1 MFKTAF
7 ILFKTTFIWML
18 ACVATAQSLHAQT
31 WPSRPIRI
39 LVPFTAGGSS
49 DMVARAI
56 AARLPDGLAGATVLV
71 ENRPGANGTI
81 AADLLMKSAPDGY
94 TLMVGSIGTFAIN
107 PALQPKLSYSPLRDF
122 DLITVAVR
130 NPNILIA
137 TPRLGVSSLSELIAY
152 MKKNPGK
159 TSMVSSGTG
168 SSDHLSAELLWQ
180 RTGTT
185 GIHVP
190 YKGGSAAM
198 TDLIGGAA
206 DASFQNLG
214 AASGHIKA
222 GRLKALA
229 VTSDKRAPVF
239 PDVPTMAEA
248 GVSGFEVYSWQ
259 AVAAP
264 KGLPKEVYAKLHA
277 AVVGALQAADTR
289 ARFDAQGFD
298 VVANTPEQFGEFLK
312 TEIARW
318 TQVVN
323 AAGIKPD

>member
-1 MFKTAF
+1 MSRIVAA
-7 ILFKTTFIWML
+7 LL
-18 ACVATAQSLHAQT
+18 ALVAVFAAAVAHAQPY
-31 WPSRPIRI
+31 PSRPIKI

-56 AARLPDGLAGATVLV
+56 GAKLPDSLPGATIVV
-71 ENRPGANGTI
+71 ENRPGANGSI
-81 AADLLMKSAPDGY
+81 AAELLAKSPADGY
-94 TLMVGSIGTFAIN
+94 TLLVGSIGTFAIN
-107 PALQPKLSYSPLRDF
+107 VALNPKLTYHPLRDF
-122 DLITVAVR
+122 DLVTVAVR

-137 TPRLGVSSLSELIAY
+137 TPKFPANTLAELIAH

-198 TDLIGGAA
+198 TDLIGGAV

-214 AASGHIKA
+214 AASGHIKG

-229 VTSDKRAPVF
+229 VTSDKRSPVF

-264 KGLPKEVYAKLHA
+264 KGLPRDVYAKINA
-277 AVVGALQAADTR
+277 AVIAALQAADTKT
-289 ARFDAQGFD
+289 RFDAQGFD

-312 TEIARW
+312 GEIARW

>member
-1 MFKTAF
+1 VSRIIAA
-7 ILFKTTFIWML
+7 LL
-18 ACVATAQSLHAQT
+18 ALATALPCAPLFAQGY
-31 WPSRPIRI
+31 PNRPIKI

-56 AARLPDGLAGATVLV
+56 GAKLPDTLQGATVVV
-71 ENRPGANGTI
+71 ENRPGANGSI
-81 AADLLMKSAPDGY
+81 AAELLAKSPADGY
-94 TLMVGSIGTFAIN
+94 TLLVGSIGTFAIN
-107 PALQPKLSYSPLRDF
+107 VALNPKLTYSPLRDF
-122 DLITVAVR
+122 DLVTVAVR

-137 TPRLGVSSLSELIAY
+137 NPKFPASTLAELIAY

-198 TDLIGGAA
+198 TDLIGGAV

-214 AASGHIKA
+214 AASGHIKG

-229 VTSDKRAPVF
+229 VTSDRRSLVF

-248 GVSGFEVYSWQ
+248 GVAGFEVYSWQ

-264 KGLPKEVYAKLHA
+264 KGLPKDVYAKINAAVVAALHA
-277 AVVGALQAADTR
+277 ADTKT
-289 ARFDAQGFD
+289 RFDAQGFD

-312 TEIARW
+312 GEIARW

-323 AAGIKPD
+323 TAGIKPE

>member
-1 MFKTAF
+1 MSRIVAA
-7 ILFKTTFIWML
+7 LL
-18 ACVATAQSLHAQT
+18 ALVAVFVASGAHAQPY
-31 WPSRPIRI
+31 PSRPIKI

-56 AARLPDGLAGATVLV
+56 GAKLPDSLPGATIVV
-71 ENRPGANGTI
+71 ENRPGANGSI
-81 AADLLMKSAPDGY
+81 AAELLAKSPADGY
-94 TLMVGSIGTFAIN
+94 TLLVGSIGTFAIN
-107 PALQPKLSYSPLRDF
+107 VALNPKLTYHPLRDF
-122 DLITVAVR
+122 DLVTVAVR

-137 TPRLGVSSLSELIAY
+137 TPKFPANTLAELIAH

-198 TDLIGGAA
+198 TDLIGGAV

-214 AASGHIKA
+214 AASGHIKG

-229 VTSDKRAPVF
+229 VTSDKRSPVF

-264 KGLPKEVYAKLHA
+264 KGLPKDVYAKINA
-277 AVVGALQAADTR
+277 AVIAALQAPDTK

-312 TEIARW
+312 GEIARW

-323 AAGIKPD
+323 TAGIKPD

>member
-1 MFKTAF
+1 MSRLFVVLFALVPVLALAQAF
-7 ILFKTTFIWML
+7 
-18 ACVATAQSLHAQT
+18 
-31 WPSRPIRI
+31 PSRPIRI

-56 AARLPDGLAGATVLV
+56 GAKLPDSLPGATIVV
-71 ENRPGANGTI
+71 ENRPGANGAI
-81 AADLLMKSAPDGY
+81 AAELLAKSPADGY
-94 TLMVGSIGTFAIN
+94 TLLVGSIGTFAIN
-107 PALQPKLSYSPLRDF
+107 VALNPKLTYSPLRDF

-137 TPRLGVSSLSELIAY
+137 TPKFPANTLAELVAY

-198 TDLIGGAA
+198 TDLIGGAV

-214 AASGHIKA
+214 AASGHIKG

-229 VTSDKRAPVF
+229 VTSDRRSPVF
-239 PDVPTMAEA
+239 PEVPTMAEA
-248 GVSGFEVYSWQ
+248 GVPAFEVYSWQ

-264 KGLPKEVYAKLHA
+264 KGLPKDVYAKINA
-277 AVVGALQAADTR
+277 GVIAALQAADTKT
-289 ARFDAQGFD
+289 RFDAQGFD

-312 TEIARW
+312 GEIARW

-323 AAGIKPD
+323 AAGIKPE

>member
-1 MFKTAF
+1 MSRIVAA
-7 ILFKTTFIWML
+7 LL
-18 ACVATAQSLHAQT
+18 ALVAVFVASGAHAQPY
-31 WPSRPIRI
+31 PSRPIKI

-56 AARLPDGLAGATVLV
+56 GAKLPDSLPGATIVV
-71 ENRPGANGTI
+71 ENRPGANGSI
-81 AADLLMKSAPDGY
+81 AAELLAKSPADGY
-94 TLMVGSIGTFAIN
+94 TLLVGSIGTFAIN
-107 PALQPKLSYSPLRDF
+107 VALNPKLTYHPLRDF
-122 DLITVAVR
+122 DLVTVAVR

-137 TPRLGVSSLSELIAY
+137 TPKFPANTLAELVAH
-152 MKKNPGK
+152 MKKNPGR

-180 RTGTT
+180 RSGTT

-198 TDLIGGAA
+198 ADLIGGAV

-214 AASGHIKA
+214 AASGHIKG

-229 VTSDKRAPVF
+229 VTSDKRSPVF

-264 KGLPKEVYAKLHA
+264 KGLPKDVYAKINA
-277 AVVGALQAADTR
+277 AVIAALQAPDTK

-312 TEIARW
+312 GEIARW

-323 AAGIKPD
+323 TAGIKPD

>member
-1 MFKTAF
+1 MSRIIAALLALAAVWVSAGAF
-7 ILFKTTFIWML
+7 
-18 ACVATAQSLHAQT
+18 AQPY
-31 WPSRPIRI
+31 PSRPIKI

-56 AARLPDGLAGATVLV
+56 GAKLPDSLPGATIVV
-71 ENRPGANGTI
+71 ENRPGANGSI
-81 AADLLMKSAPDGY
+81 AAELLAKSPADGY
-94 TLMVGSIGTFAIN
+94 TLLVGSIGTFAIN
-107 PALQPKLSYSPLRDF
+107 VALNPKLTYNPLRDF
-122 DLITVAVR
+122 DLVTVAVR

-137 TPRLGVSSLSELIAY
+137 TPKFPANTLAELVAY

-198 TDLIGGAA
+198 TDLIGGAV

-214 AASGHIKA
+214 AASGHVKG

-229 VTSDKRAPVF
+229 VTSDKRSPVF

-264 KGLPKEVYAKLHA
+264 RGLPKDVHAKINA
-277 AVVGALQAADTR
+277 AVVAALQAADTK

-312 TEIARW
+312 GEIARW

-323 AAGIKPD
+323 TAGIKPD

>member
-1 MFKTAF
+1 MSRIVAA
-7 ILFKTTFIWML
+7 LL
-18 ACVATAQSLHAQT
+18 ALVAVFVASGAHAQPY
-31 WPSRPIRI
+31 PSRPIKI

-56 AARLPDGLAGATVLV
+56 GAKLPDSLPGATIVV
-71 ENRPGANGTI
+71 ENRPGANGSI
-81 AADLLMKSAPDGY
+81 AADLLAKSPADGY
-94 TLMVGSIGTFAIN
+94 TLLVGSIGTFAIN
-107 PALQPKLSYSPLRDF
+107 VALNPKLTYHPLRDF
-122 DLITVAVR
+122 DLVTVAVR

-137 TPRLGVSSLSELIAY
+137 TPKFPANTLAELVAH
-152 MKKNPGK
+152 MKKNPGR

-198 TDLIGGAA
+198 ADLIGGAV

-214 AASGHIKA
+214 AASGHIKG

-229 VTSDKRAPVF
+229 VTSDKRSPVF

-264 KGLPKEVYAKLHA
+264 KGLPKDVYAKINA
-277 AVVGALQAADTR
+277 AVIAALQAPDTK

-312 TEIARW
+312 GEIARW

-323 AAGIKPD
+323 TAGIKPD